1 MGVCLASGGLPELA
15 LAGSRVAEAD
25 KQRRDPKQFISNQ
38 RGITLRFS
46 YLSSLSMLSSQKDI
60 NLHFHCY
67 DTQAEQTLALLHTPT
82 CIDLTQSRHN

>member
-46 YLSSLSMLSSQKDI
+46 YLSSFSMLQVKNTSI
-60 NLHFHCY
+60 
-67 DTQAEQTLALLHTPT
+67 
-82 CIDLTQSRHN
+82 CIFTVTTHRLNRH

>member
-46 YLSSLSMLSSQKDI
+46 YLSSLSMLQVKKTSI
-60 NLHFHCY
+60 
-67 DTQAEQTLALLHTPT
+67 
-82 CIDLTQSRHN
+82 CIFTVTTHRLNRH